1 MGRLIKSHSERAIC
15 MWSAF
20 HLFVCRALL
29 KLINADNPFLFTPVV
44 KEAICDHRPLK
55 LTTLGLGMMAEL
67 G

>member
-1 MGRLIKSHSERAIC
+1 